1 MGTYPGGSK
10 AMLQHERDTWGP
22 GTQRGPGEDGS
33 CGGPEAVGTRR
44 GCDGAASRGG
54 GTASWLLRARGRPGD
69 TRGTQTGAARC
80 GTAASKHRS
89 GGAGVSG
96 GVPEET
102 GMDRRGSGGDRG
114 GPTCSRGQRQ
124 QRGQQPPPAPQRAH
138 RSRIIRPSAPRG
150 RGWSGAERSGAEG
163 PPPPPAQRCTAP
175 SPSAAP
181 PLPPPPFSPLPRRL
195 RMRRCSGAA
204 PGGNGVPHF

>member
-1 MGTYPGGSK
+1 MGTYPGGPK

-22 GTQRGPGEDGS
+22 GTRRGPGEDGS

-114 GPTCSRGQRQ
+114 DLPALGVSDSSAASSHPQPRSALIAPASSAPPPPGAGDGAVRSGAVRRGRPHHPHSAAPHRPRPQHRPSPPPLLS
-124 QRGQQPPPAPQRAH
+124 PPPAAADAAVQ
-138 RSRIIRPSAPRG
+138 RSR
-150 RGWSGAERSGAEG
+150 
-163 PPPPPAQRCTAP
+163 
-175 SPSAAP
+175 
-181 PLPPPPFSPLPRRL
+181 PRR
-195 RMRRCSGAA
+195 
-204 PGGNGVPHF
+204 

>member
-1 MGTYPGGSK
+1 MGTCPGGGPRPCCITK
-10 AMLQHERDTWGP
+10 GTPGDRGHGAAPLRTGPVGVPRPRGRGGAAMGP
-22 GTQRGPGEDGS
+22 RP
-33 CGGPEAVGTRR
+33 AVGAHSIVALRPR
-44 GCDGAASRGG
+44 GH
-54 GTASWLLRARGRPGD
+54 PGD
-69 TRGTQTGAARC
+69 TRGSHTGAVRR

-89 GGAGVSG
+89 GGAGGSG
-96 GVPEET
+96 G
-102 GMDRRGSGGDRG
+102 GSGGDRDGPEGTGRGPG

-181 PLPPPPFSPLPRRL
+181 PLPPPPPPAAADAAVQRSRPRR
-195 RMRRCSGAA
+195 
-204 PGGNGVPHF
+204 